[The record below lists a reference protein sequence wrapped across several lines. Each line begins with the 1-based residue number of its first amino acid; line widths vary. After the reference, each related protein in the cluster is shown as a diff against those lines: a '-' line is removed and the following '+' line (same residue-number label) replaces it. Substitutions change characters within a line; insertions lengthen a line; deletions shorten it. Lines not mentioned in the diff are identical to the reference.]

1 MAFESPPLVALEIGT
16 SKVRALV
23 AQARDDDHL
32 MIVGLGE
39 CPSRGV
45 RKSEIVDL
53 ENAMAC
59 VRMALESAEENSNV
73 NIRDVFLLV
82 SGGHIQAS
90 VNRGSVP
97 ILQAGCEIARDDVDH
112 VMESARAVNLPT
124 DRVVLHTICQHF
136 FVDGQAGVLNPV
148 GLEGSKLELNM
159 LIIHGIRARLKN
171 TARVARSVPVDVQD
185 VAFSGLCAALAVLT
199 PEDKERGCMVI
210 DLGGGT
216 TNFIVYADNTIAA
229 AGCLAVGGDHVT
241 NDLARGLRISLADA
255 EAVKEVHGSAIIDLA
270 ARGQKIELT
279 GDAGMSK
286 RFLRLGDVQLISSL
300 RAEETLQLV
309 RSQVESSGLLPH
321 LGSGVVLTG
330 GGANLKRM
338 PALTERVFGL
348 PCQLG
353 KPRDFSGLAVATSG
367 PEFAAPLGMLRYAAR
382 TASREEEENSS
393 VLGSFFKRILGI
405 GG

>member
-1 MAFESPPLVALEIGT
+1 MAFESDPLVALEIGT

-32 MIVGLGE
+32 MVVGLGE

-45 RKSEIVDL
+45 RKSEIIDL

-59 VRMALESAEENSNV
+59 VRIALESAEENSNV
-73 NIRDVFLLV
+73 SIRDVHLLV
-82 SGGHIQAS
+82 SGGHITAS
-90 VNRGSVP
+90 VNRGSIP
-97 ILQAGCEIARDDVDH
+97 ILQEPHVISREDVEH
-112 VMESARAVNLPT
+112 VMESARALNLAT

-136 FVDGQAGVLNPV
+136 FVDGQPGVVNPI

-159 LIIHGIRARLKN
+159 LILHGIRARLKN
-171 TARVARSVPVDVQD
+171 TSRVARSVPVDVQD
-185 VAFSGLCAALAVLT
+185 VAFSGLCAALAVLS
-199 PEDKERGCMVI
+199 PEDKERGVLVI

-216 TNFIVYADNTIAA
+216 TSYVIYAESSIAG

-241 NDLARGLRISLADA
+241 NDLARGLRVSLVDA
-255 EAVKEVHGSAIIDLA
+255 EAIKEAHASAVIDLGS
-270 ARGQKIELT
+270 RGQKIELT
-279 GDAGMSK
+279 GEGGLSK

-309 RSQVESSGLLPH
+309 RAQLESTGLLPH
-321 LGSGVVLTG
+321 LGAGVVLTG

-338 PALTERVFGL
+338 PALAEKIFGV
-348 PCQLG
+348 PAQLG
-353 KPRDFSGLAVATSG
+353 RPRDVSGLAVATSG

-382 TASREEEENSS
+382 TAVREQAPATLAEKIIDL
-393 VLGSFFKRILGI
+393 LGF
-405 GG
+405 GGWR

>member
-1 MAFESPPLVALEIGT
+1 MPFETAPLVALEIGT

-23 AQARDDDHL
+23 AQARSDDHL
-32 MIVGLGE
+32 MVIGLGE

-59 VRMALESAEENSNV
+59 VRVALESAEENSNV
-73 NIRDVFLLV
+73 NIRDVHLLV
-82 SGGHIQAS
+82 SGGHIQATI
-90 VNRGSVP
+90 NRGSVP
-97 ILQAGCEIARDDVDH
+97 ILQESHEITRDDLDH
-112 VMESARAVNLPT
+112 VMESARALNLPT
-124 DRVVLHTICQHF
+124 DRVILHTICQHF
-136 FVDGQAGVLNPV
+136 FVDNQPGVVNPV

-159 LIIHGIRARLKN
+159 LIIHGIRSRLKN
-171 TARVARSVPVDVQD
+171 TARVAKSVPVDVQD

-199 PEDKERGCMVI
+199 PEDKERGVLVM
-210 DLGGGT
+210 DMGGGT
-216 TNFIVYADNTIAA
+216 TNYVVYAENTIAA

-241 NDLARGLRISLADA
+241 NDLARGLRISLGDA
-255 EAVKEVHGSAIIDLA
+255 EAVKEAHGSAVIDLA

-279 GDAGMSK
+279 GEAGMSK

-300 RAEETLQLV
+300 RAEETMHLV
-309 RSQVESSGLLPH
+309 RAQVEATGLLPH

-330 GGANLKRM
+330 GGANLRQSTSLAEK
-338 PALTERVFGL
+338 VFGV

-353 KPRDFSGLAVATSG
+353 KPRDVSGLAVATSG

-382 TASREEEENSS
+382 TSARDDEEPRSLMERIKDM
-393 VLGSFFKRILGI
+393 LGF
-405 GG
+405 